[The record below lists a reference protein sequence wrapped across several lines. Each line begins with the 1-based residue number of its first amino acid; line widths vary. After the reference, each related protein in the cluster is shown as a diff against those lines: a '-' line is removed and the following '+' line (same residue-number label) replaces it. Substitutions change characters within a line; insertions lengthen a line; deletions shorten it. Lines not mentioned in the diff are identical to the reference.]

1 MEKSHF
7 LRYTHTHLR
16 LLYNKDK
23 RERYGVKFYM
33 LCKIASAYLY
43 SFKVYYGSGTTYP
56 EPNGI
61 EPPKPYEEYST
72 YSNVVLS
79 LMDGLYG
86 DGYCVTLDNLYTEPY
101 LLLALYVNNTDCF
114 DTLRKKAQYYD
125 KKLMILRWNDCYKT
139 KKQDDCFHDVHTS
152 CRRIG

>member
-72 YSNVVLS
+72 YLRVVLS
-79 LMDGLYG
+79 LIDGPYG
-86 DGYCVTLDNLYTEPY
+86 DEYGFNLEN
-101 LLLALYVNNTDCF
+101 L
-114 DTLRKKAQYYD
+114 
-125 KKLMILRWNDCYKT
+125 
-139 KKQDDCFHDVHTS
+139 
-152 CRRIG
+152 